1 MKHAPAGSSDILVQH
16 DGAIATVVFNRP
28 RTRNAITYAMWVE
41 LARITE
47 GLVKDDSVR
56 AIVYRGA
63 GTVAFAS
70 GADISEFEEQRKDL
84 ETSQRYN
91 AATGSA
97 YAAIRECPKP
107 TIAMIHGFCM
117 GGAMGVAMGCDLR
130 FAAEGAKFGIPAARL
145 NIVYP
150 PDAIG
155 QLVDLVGP
163 AYAKDIL
170 FSARTVDDREA
181 LAIGLIQRLVSADAL
196 ERVTYEYL
204 TTVAANAPLSVRG
217 SKQAVQFYRAGFT
230 EERRRQLRDLAR
242 EAFESEDYKE
252 GTRAFLEKRPPR
264 FQGR

>member
-1 MKHAPAGSSDILVQH
+1 VPSTPTGSDLLVQH
-16 DGAIATVVFNRP
+16 DGAVATVVFNRP
-28 RTRNAITYAMWVE
+28 RLRNAISYAMWVE

-47 GLVKDDSVR
+47 GLVKDESVR

-91 AATGSA
+91 AATAAA

-107 TIAMIHGFCM
+107 TIAMIFGFCM

-130 FAAEGAKFGIPAARL
+130 FAAEGSKFGIPAARL
-145 NIVYP
+145 NIIYP
-150 PDAIG
+150 PDAVG

-181 LAIGLIQRLVSADAL
+181 LAIGLIQRLVPAEAL
-196 ERVTYEYL
+196 EQVTDDYLRVVVE
-204 TTVAANAPLSVRG
+204 NAPQSVRG
-217 SKQAVQFYRAGFT
+217 SKQAIQFYRAGFT

-242 EAFESEDYKE
+242 EAFESADYKE
-252 GTRAFLEKRPPR
+252 GTRAFLEKRPPK

>member
-1 MKHAPAGSSDILVQH
+1 MTSTPSDGDLLVQH
-16 DGAIATVVFNRP
+16 DGAIATLVFNRP
-28 RTRNAITYAMWVE
+28 RTRNAITYAMWME
-41 LARITE
+41 IARITDE
-47 GLVKDDSVR
+47 LVKDDSVR

-84 ETSQRYN
+84 ESSQRYN
-91 AATGSA
+91 AATGAA

-107 TIAMIHGFCM
+107 TIAMIYGFCM
-117 GGAMGVAMGCDLR
+117 GGAMGIAMGCDLR
-130 FAAEGAKFGIPAARL
+130 FAADGAKFGIPAARL

-170 FSARTVDDREA
+170 FSARTVSDREA
-181 LAIGLIQRLVSADAL
+181 LDIGFIQRLVAAEAL
-196 ERVTYEYL
+196 ERMTYEYL
-204 TTVAANAPLSVRG
+204 RTVAENAPQSVRG

-230 EERRRQLRDLAR
+230 DERRRQLRDLAR
-242 EAFESEDYKE
+242 EAFESADYKE
-252 GTRAFLEKRPPR
+252 GTRAFMEKRPPR

>member
-1 MKHAPAGSSDILVQH
+1 MTSPRFGRDLLVQH
-16 DGAIATVVFNRP
+16 DGSVATVVFNRP
-28 RTRNAITYAMWVE
+28 RMRNAITYAMWVDI
-41 LARITE
+41 ARITE
-47 GLVKDDSVR
+47 GLVKDDFVR

-84 ETSQRYN
+84 ESSQRYN
-91 AATGSA
+91 AATGAA

-117 GGAMGVAMGCDLR
+117 GGAMGIAMGCDLR
-130 FAAEGAKFGIPAARL
+130 FAAEGSKFGIPAARL

-181 LAIGLIQRLVSADAL
+181 LAIGLIQRLVPADAL
-196 ERVTYEYL
+196 EPVTYEYL
-204 TTVAANAPLSVRG
+204 RGVTDNAPQSVRG

-242 EAFESEDYKE
+242 EAFESKDYKE
-252 GTRAFLEKRPPR
+252 GTRAFLEKRPPK